1 MHGVGPL
8 LAVRGESILSWIG
21 DDNFVVEDETTS
33 SHEVID
39 LFIIYWGN
47 YKNPPIVW
55 SKFYFPFILL

>member
-39 LFIIYWGN
+39 LFIIYWDN
-47 YKNPPIVW
+47 YKNPPIV
-55 SKFYFPFILL
+55 